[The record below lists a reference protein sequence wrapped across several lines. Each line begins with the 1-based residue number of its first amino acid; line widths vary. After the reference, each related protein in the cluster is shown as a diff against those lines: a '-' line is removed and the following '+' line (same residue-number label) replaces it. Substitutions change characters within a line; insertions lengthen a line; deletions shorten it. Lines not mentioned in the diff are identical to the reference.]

1 MQICLKR
8 ISFPNKIDKLFLS
21 VDDLPALTY
30 TQYNKR
36 TKLKQQ
42 LKGGGRDPA
51 FLFQYKDIIWENNII
66 IIIGIKHFMGSHCQL
81 FI

>member
-1 MQICLKR
+1 MKICLKR

-21 VDDLPALTY
+21 VDGLPALTY
-30 TQYNKR
+30 IQYNKR

-42 LKGGGRDPA
+42 LKGGGRHPD
-51 FLFQYKDIIWENNII
+51 FFFQFVIWENII
-66 IIIGIKHFMGSHCQL
+66 KIIIGIKHFMGSHCQL